1 MRRASL
7 RPLAVRVAGITTRWG
22 PVVSETHDQHDNS
35 RVEQYEGIIAE
46 MAELAGGLAHELRNP
61 LSTMMLNLR
70 LLAEDLRDSGSDFQ
84 DVRRRALLKVDVL
97 LAEAE
102 RLQGLFDDFLS
113 LSGPC
118 NLRKRE
124 IDLCDVIHR
133 LTQFFEPL
141 VTSKAIEFRV
151 TGTDRPIPCSVDE
164 KLLGQALLNLLVNA
178 QEAMPHGG
186 TLDVKVERGDRE
198 AIILVCDTGV
208 GITAE
213 DGDRVFRPFF
223 SNKAGGTGL
232 GLSLTRRIVR
242 AHGGS
247 LDFRSEP
254 NKGTTFCM
262 RLPLG
267 ETAGGTTSAGC

>member
-1 MRRASL
+1 MH
-7 RPLAVRVAGITTRWG
+7 VTGITIRWD
-22 PVVSETHDQHDNS
+22 PVVNETHDQHDNS
-35 RVEQYEGIIAE
+35 RMEQYERIIAE

-70 LLAEDLRDSGSDFQ
+70 LLTEDLRESGTDFQ
-84 DVRRRALLKVDVL
+84 DARRRALLKVDVL

-102 RLQGLFDDFLS
+102 RLQGLFDEFLS
-113 LSGPC
+113 LTGPC
-118 NLRKRE
+118 NLRMRE
-124 IDLCDVIHR
+124 TDLCDVIGR

-151 TGTDRPIPCSVDE
+151 TGTDRPIPCTVDE
-164 KLLGQALLNLLVNA
+164 KLLSQALLNLLVNA
-178 QEAMPHGG
+178 QEAMPNGG
-186 TLDVKVERGDRE
+186 TLDVKVEQGDHE
-198 AIILVCDTGV
+198 AVILVRDTGV

-232 GLSLTRRIVR
+232 GLLLTRRIVR
-242 AHGGS
+242 EHGGS

-254 NKGTTFCM
+254 NKGTTFCL
-262 RLPLG
+262 RLPLND
-267 ETAGGTTSAGC
+267 AKSGTTSAGG